1 METVEQFEA
10 FLANPELHAFIALT
24 GAAGG
29 PPEVTVTEAVTSAD
43 QF

>member
-24 GAAGG
+24 GAA
-29 PPEVTVTEAVTSAD
+29 AD
-43 QF
+43 RPGSLSPRQ